1 MAVKTYLIE
10 LENWLDNQADQLGNW
25 LDKQSNFSENE
36 KSKEIQEFLLEEIEQ
51 LQNRGAIDKAIV
63 AELKW
68 YFDLTEWHLA

>member
-10 LENWLDNQADQLGNW
+10 LENWLGNQADQLEIW
-25 LDKQSNFSENE
+25 LGKQSNLSENE
-36 KSKEIQEFLLEEIEQ
+36 KSEAVQNFLLVEIEE
-51 LQNRGAIDKAIV
+51 LQGRGAIDKATV